1 MGIDRPDEDDAPTH
15 VTERVASAEADADA
29 EGVKLDNDV
38 RDSEAARMAEHAR
51 YRALVDSSIERDR
64 TRKEWAEALPEF
76 RAAWEDHVRRYPQAE
91 RSRPTAQDDG
101 SWHGDGALQLS
112 PQENAE
118 LYSRYER
125 IRKVGETTIV
135 PAMLGIEVEESGR
148 HLIGFEHR
156 FKEADR
162 LREKVADQVRS
173 KAGLTATQALEM
185 TPDAVRFTL
194 QYPDESYAAGV
205 RNDIGRLEARGFI
218 QVERRG
224 TWTSG
229 QYKGINSRWEEPQS
243 GLLFEV
249 QFHTSISFE
258 AKQLTHEAYER
269 IRIKTE
275 PDPELPE
282 LEAFQGRICAMIP
295 VPPGAT
301 DIEDY
306 SRKKHDGR
314 RD

>member
-1 MGIDRPDEDDAPTH
+1 
-15 VTERVASAEADADA
+15 
-29 EGVKLDNDV
+29 LN
-38 RDSEAARMAEHAR
+38 
-51 YRALVDSSIERDR
+51 
-64 TRKEWAEALPEF
+64 
-76 RAAWEDHVRRYPQAE
+76 
-91 RSRPTAQDDG
+91 
-101 SWHGDGALQLS
+101 

-118 LYSRYER
+118 VSSGCER
-125 IRKVGETTIV
+125 IREVGETTIV
-135 PAMLGIEVEESGR
+135 PAMLSIQAEDSGR

-162 LREKVADQVRS
+162 LKEKVADQVRS
-173 KAGLTATQALEM
+173 KAGLTPARALEM
-185 TPDAVRFTL
+185 VPDAVRFTL

-205 RNDIGRLEARGFI
+205 RRDVSRLEARGFI

-258 AKQLTHEAYER
+258 AKQLTHKAYER
-269 IRIKTE
+269 IRAKTE

-301 DIEDY
+301 HIEDY